1 MKRVIA
7 SSLLIAVVLST
18 GCRRQ
23 DEPATSEIFPPESPQ
38 ALTDAEILPTEPEPA
53 PAPPIASE
61 PVEPEPGERI
71 HVVRKGQTL
80 WQISGMYYGKSSQ
93 ANVRKIADANPGLV
107 PDRIKVGQK
116 LVIPQ

>member
-1 MKRVIA
+1 MKYVIA
-7 SSLLIAVVLST
+7 SSLLIAVVLSA

-38 ALTDAEILPTEPEPA
+38 ALTDAEILPAEPE

-61 PVEPEPGERI
+61 PAGPEPGERI